1 MMTPEDNMPLQKK
14 GYTTPKLTIHGDVD
28 AITLGTELGESLD
41 GAFTTSANNPRGT
54 KQPREPVF
62 S

>member
-1 MMTPEDNMPLQKK
+1 MTTPEAIDPFQKK
-14 GYTTPKLTIHGDVD
+14 DYTTPTLTKHGDVE
-28 AITLGTELGESLD
+28 AITLGVELGENLD

-54 KQPREPVF
+54 KQPRESVF